1 MRWLPL
7 VACLLACGT
16 ARPQSPEHEPTPPE
30 RGPIPN
36 APPADP
42 SAPAPT
48 DPFDVDWSRK
58 LTPAPELIPPNAEV
72 FAMAQVDDACTAG
85 PMSRCADAVARALT
99 FDQPLEAR
107 SALSIHQGRIA
118 SWQVV
123 EANAIGILLP
133 LSGPYANIG
142 NAAKEAID
150 LALKDAPHLR
160 VVIRD
165 TAGDA
170 DKAAAAA
177 TDLILREHVAV
188 LLGPIGRKE
197 SAAAATIARFYEVP
211 LVPLTSELAPLTTP
225 VDPALPPDVAAPPV
239 LVPDAVVRVRT
250 SPTELVTAT
259 ARHARLELGVQRVAL
274 LVPDT
279 ELGREAA
286 LAFRAEL
293 ERLGGTLVREV
304 LFDPNAK
311 DLTDT
316 LKTLVAFDSLPPKKR
331 KQSKVKPD
339 FDALFVPGDA
349 MLIRKLLP
357 SLTSWGIKPRK
368 VPGDTSRVQ
377 LIGTSGWNQPTVI
390 DKGGYLTD
398 NAVFADVF
406 APDDPDAQDFGRRFF
421 LHLQRRPTTF
431 HAETWDATRLTLDA
445 LAATPRDPATPATRA
460 TILATFR
467 GPRMLVGATG
477 TVEVL
482 PGGRVQPRAHVM
494 TVDGDAIR
502 RRLSEDEE
510 RALRTTTTPAENPR

>member
-1 MRWLPL
+1 MPYARWLPL
-7 VACLLACGT
+7 VLCLAACGT
-16 ARPQSPEHEPTPPE
+16 ARPQSPELEPTPPE
-30 RGPIPN
+30 RGVVPD
-36 APPADP
+36 APPADLDP

-48 DPFDVDWSRK
+48 QPE
-58 LTPAPELIPPNAEV
+58 LTPAPPPLTPELAMVEV
-72 FAMAQVDDACTAG
+72 NDACLAG
-85 PMSRCADAVARALT
+85 PMSRCADAVAQALT

-118 SWQVV
+118 TWQVV
-123 EANAIGILLP
+123 DVNAIGVLLP

-160 VVIRD
+160 VLVRD

-170 DKAAAAA
+170 DQAAAAA

-197 SAAAATIARFYEVP
+197 SAATAKIARLYEVP
-211 LVPLTSELAPLTTP
+211 LVPLTSELAPLTSP
-225 VDPALPPDVAAPPV
+225 IDPGLPPEVAAPPI
-239 LVPDAVVRVRT
+239 LLPDAVVRVRT
-250 SPTELVTAT
+250 SPSELVTAV
-259 ARHARLELGVQRVAL
+259 ARHARLELGVQRAAM

-286 LAFRAEL
+286 LAFRTEL
-293 ERLGGTLVREV
+293 ERLGATVVREV
-304 LFDPNAK
+304 VFDPNAK
-311 DLTDT
+311 DLSDT
-316 LKTLVAFDSLPPKKR
+316 MKTLVAFDSLPPKKR

-368 VPGDTSRVQ
+368 VPGDKSRVQ
-377 LIGTSGWNQPTVI
+377 LIGTSGWNQPTLI

-445 LAATPRDPATPATRA
+445 LANTPRDATTRV
-460 TILATFR
+460 TVLATFR

-482 PGGRVQPRAHVM
+482 PGGRVQPRTHLM
-494 TVDGDAIR
+494 TVDGEVIR

-510 RALRTTTTPAENPR
+510 RALRTTTTPPENPR